1 LVNKMITRLVSINTA
16 VCRLSLSACLVMAV
30 VFGAILDTGISAQAD
45 LADLHNNSDSQKYQ
59 ADTPDPVGS
68 NSMTGTEPVGKSHD
82 VYITTPALVSGG
94 GFEYRRP
101 VLKAVCYTTLC
112 KSDYS
117 RFSDLT
123 TTASISSK
131 KAHEFTLVGAKP
143 SGTG

>member
-1 LVNKMITRLVSINTA
+1 MITRLTSINTA
-16 VCRLSLSACLVMAV
+16 ICRFFLSACLIMAV
-30 VFGAILDTGISAQAD
+30 VFGAILDSGIIGQAD
-45 LADLHNNSDSQKYQ
+45 LIDISRRDCQKYQ
-59 ADTPDPVGS
+59 ADTPDPAGG

-101 VLKAVCYTTLC
+101 VMKAVCYTTLNE
-112 KSDYS
+112 SDYS